1 MKDVHTKDENRN
13 AQMGIENEN
22 GVFSNLQWHN
32 KIQKKKSEEAAVFKR
47 EKYQREI
54 QPVCVSQV
62 SGNNRRQ

>member
-1 MKDVHTKDENRN
+1 MKTEMHKWALKMKTESLV
-13 AQMGIENEN
+13 I
-22 GVFSNLQWHN
+22 FSDTIKKN
-32 KIQKKKSEEAAVFKR
+32 KKSEDAAVFKR

>member
-1 MKDVHTKDENRN
+1 MCTQKMKTEMHKWALKMKTESLV
-13 AQMGIENEN
+13 I
-22 GVFSNLQWHN
+22 FSDTI
-32 KIQKKKSEEAAVFKR
+32 KYKKKKSEEAAVFKR